1 MLNPAIPSANSY
13 SNMILQV
20 YNSLDWTAL
29 IRAAILIIM
38 GFLVAYLVRST
49 VLRVYHLNSSGRH
62 ARLIGKLTYFPILFI
77 FLISAIRTMGFDLQ
91 VLLGATGI
99 LTVAL
104 GFASQTSVSNL
115 VSGLF
120 LVTERSFVVGD
131 TINVNGTTGEVLA
144 VDLLSVKLRQK
155 DNTMVR
161 IPNEILIKTQI
172 INLSR
177 FPTRR
182 FDCILSVSAQSDIA
196 KIRNILL
203 KQANGERLCL
213 QNPLPFL
220 EVQEITDTAVHLQFS
235 VWAMQENYTR
245 MKNIIQEKILNALNK
260 EGIMVASPSTL
271 IQIADMDKP
280 LPIKLY
286 ELNSSITKQVQHT
299 EKNLM

>member
-1 MLNPAIPSANSY
+1 MQNPAITSSASY
-13 SNMILQV
+13 SNMILQA
-20 YNSLDWTAL
+20 YNSLDWTDL

-38 GFLVAYLVRST
+38 GFIMAYLVKST

-77 FLISAIRTMGFDLQ
+77 FLISAVRTLGFDLQ

-131 TINVNGTTGEVLA
+131 TINVNGTVGEVLA
-144 VDLLSVKLRQK
+144 VDLLSVKLRQN

-161 IPNEILIKTQI
+161 IPNEVLIKTQI

-182 FDCILSVSAQSDIA
+182 FDCILSVSAQSDVA
-196 KIRNILL
+196 KMRNILL
-203 KQANGERLCL
+203 KVANSERLCL

-220 EVQEITDTAVHLQFS
+220 EVKEITDTAVHLQFS
-235 VWAMQENYTR
+235 VWAMQENFTR
-245 MKNIIQEKILNALNK
+245 MKNIMQEKLLIALNK
-260 EGIMVASPSTL
+260 EGIMVASPSTV
-271 IQIADMDKP
+271 IQIAAIDNP
-280 LPIKLY
+280 LPIKVY
-286 ELNSSITKQVQHT
+286 ETNSSLTKHDQHT